1 MKERIENFDTQF
13 RQTDDHRTY
22 DRWLQEEHEIMFVL
36 RSTEDASKILKTYHN
51 GQYFIDKLNLKK

>member
-13 RQTDDHRTY
+13 RQSDDHRTC

-36 RSTEDASKILKTYHN
+36 RSTEDANKILKTYHN